1 MPHSSGTNELPMNPH
16 PVSAAEVV
24 PGDLVALS
32 PDDVTRRRW
41 YVVTHTLPE
50 SPDVIRVTLRPPLGG
65 TDREEVLR
73 REQRVT
79 AAGRRMDVAAVPL
92 ASSPPLDG
100 VAFRDGDRLTRLR
113 AVDPEATEETYVRR
127 WGTWQREPDEPGG
140 EATAPAPAA
149 DPASPASPAAP
160 TDAADAAGAT
170 DTTGADGT
178 SVAGD
183 LSPSPSPSSPHP
195 APAPAPAVGTDTV
208 SDADVRR
215 WAAEADHAGDVVRHE
230 PRPAHAGST
239 VGAGRRV
246 VVTGLGAVTPLGV
259 GTDTLWQG
267 LLQGRH
273 GIREV
278 ADDAFDGLPVRVAG
292 TVPVDPA
299 ELLSRQ
305 AARRMNRAAQ
315 FAVLAAREAWA
326 DAGYAPGG
334 TRESGIDPERVG
346 VSLGAILGDASV
358 LVGGDRRLRERGPRG
373 VSPLTTPMTVP
384 SQAASQ
390 VSLDLHI
397 TGEARTVTSACA
409 SGTEAIG
416 QAVDRIRY
424 GRVDVALAGGAEA
437 VVTPAIMASFAA
449 MRALADGDP
458 SVAPP
463 SRPFAADRD
472 GFVNGEGAG
481 VLVLESEEHARARGA
496 RVYCEAAGWGLS
508 ADAHHVAAP
517 DPSGDGIALALRRA
531 VRDAGGRVADV
542 VHVNAH
548 ATATVDGDLAEAR
561 ALRSVLGG
569 RNVPVTA
576 LKGHLGHLQ
585 GAAGG
590 VEAVAAA
597 LTLHHRVVPPTVGCA
612 EVDAA
617 IGLDVVRGTPR
628 ALPDDGD
635 LVLSNSFGFG
645 GHNAVL
651 ALRRAG

>member
-1 MPHSSGTNELPMNPH
+1 MPE
-16 PVSAAEVV
+16 VSIRPYEVTAAEVV
-24 PGDLVALS
+24 PGDLFALS
-32 PDDVTRRRW
+32 AEDVAERRW
-41 YVVTHTLPE
+41 HVVTHTLPV
-50 SPDVIRVTLRPPLGG
+50 SPEVIRVTLRPPLGG
-65 TDREEVLR
+65 VDHEEDLR
-73 REQRVT
+73 REQTVT
-79 AAGRRMDVAAVPL
+79 VAGRRVDVAEVPL
-92 ASSPPLDG
+92 VEPVSLEG
-100 VAFRDGDRLTRLR
+100 VTFRDGDRLTVLR
-113 AVDPEATEETYVRR
+113 AVDPLADEETYVRR
-127 WGTWQREPDEPGG
+127 WGAWHRDTTE
-140 EATAPAPAA
+140 
-149 DPASPASPAAP
+149 
-160 TDAADAAGAT
+160 AADAHAAT
-170 DTTGADGT
+170 DEE
-178 SVAGD
+178 
-183 LSPSPSPSSPHP
+183 
-195 APAPAPAVGTDTV
+195 
-208 SDADVRR
+208 VRR
-215 WAAEADHAGDVVRHE
+215 WAADAGRDGTLVRHE
-230 PRPAHAGST
+230 PRPVRKARAAGP
-239 VGAGRRV
+239 RRV

-259 GTDTLWQG
+259 GTGELWDG
-267 LLQGRH
+267 LLEGRH
-273 GIREV
+273 GIRELT
-278 ADDAFDGLPVRVAG
+278 DPEFDGLPVRIAG

-299 ELLSRQ
+299 GLLPRQ

-326 DAGYAPGG
+326 DAGYADGG
-334 TRESGIDPERVG
+334 TRESGLDPERVG

-358 LVGGDRRLRERGPRG
+358 LVGGDRKLRDRGPRG

-449 MRALADGDP
+449 MRALAEGDP
-458 SVAPP
+458 SQGSP
-463 SRPFAADRD
+463 SRPFAKDRD

-496 RVYCEAAGWGLS
+496 RIYCEAAGWGLS

-531 VRDAGGRVADV
+531 VRDAGGEVADV

-561 ALRSVLGG
+561 ALRGVLGG
-569 RNVPVTA
+569 RPLPVTA

-590 VEAVAAA
+590 VEAVAAV
-597 LTLHHRVVPPTVGCA
+597 LTLHHGVVPPTVGCG
-612 EVDAA
+612 EVDDG
-617 IGLDVVRGTPR
+617 IDLDVVRDAPR
-628 ALPDDGD
+628 RLPGSGD

-651 ALRRAG
+651 ALRRVA

>member
-1 MPHSSGTNELPMNPH
+1 MTHSPETPEVPIRPYA
-16 PVSAAEVV
+16 VTAAEVV
-24 PGDLVALS
+24 PGDLFALS
-32 PDDVTRRRW
+32 HEDAVRHRW
-41 YVVTHTLPE
+41 HVVTHTLPE
-50 SPDVIRVTLRPPLGG
+50 GPEVIRVTLRPPLGG
-65 TDREEVLR
+65 VDHEEALR
-73 REQRVT
+73 RDQRVT
-79 AAGRRMDVAAVPL
+79 VAGRRLDVAAVPRV
-92 ASSPPLDG
+92 SSPALDA
-100 VAFRDGDRLTRLR
+100 VEFRDGDRVRTLR
-113 AVDPEATEETYVRR
+113 AVDPSAEEVTYVRR
-127 WGTWQREPDEPGG
+127 RGAWHTGGTGGAEP
-140 EATAPAPAA
+140 
-149 DPASPASPAAP
+149 
-160 TDAADAAGAT
+160 
-170 DTTGADGT
+170 
-178 SVAGD
+178 
-183 LSPSPSPSSPHP
+183 
-195 APAPAPAVGTDTV
+195 V
-208 SDADVRR
+208 SDAEVRR
-215 WAAEADHAGDVVRHE
+215 WAAGADREGHVVRHE
-230 PRPAHAGST
+230 PRPVRAAEAAG
-239 VGAGRRV
+239 ARRV

-259 GTDTLWQG
+259 GAGELWQG
-267 LLQGRH
+267 LLEGRH
-273 GIREV
+273 GIRELTGEE
-278 ADDAFDGLPVRVAG
+278 FDGLPVRIAG

-299 ELLSRQ
+299 GPLPRR

-326 DAGYAPGG
+326 DAGYADGG
-334 TRESGIDPERVG
+334 TRESGLDPERVG

-358 LVGGDRRLRERGPRG
+358 LVGGDRKLREKGPRG
-373 VSPLTTPMTVP
+373 VPPLTTPMTVP
-384 SQAASQ
+384 SQ

-449 MRALADGDP
+449 MRALAEGDP
-458 SVAPP
+458 ADGSP
-463 SRPFAADRD
+463 SHPFARDRD

-531 VRDAGGRVADV
+531 VRDAGGRMADV

-561 ALRSVLGG
+561 ALRGVLG
-569 RNVPVTA
+569 RRDVPVTA

-590 VEAVAAA
+590 VEAVAAV
-597 LTLHHRVVPPTVGCA
+597 LTLHHGVVPATVGCG
-612 EVDAA
+612 EVDDA
-617 IGLDVVRGTPR
+617 IDLDVVRGEPR
-628 ALPDDGD
+628 VLPDCGD

-651 ALRRAG
+651 ALRRVA